1 VITTNFAIDE
11 RVGAEDMPG
20 LGTVKDIDTAPI
32 NSITP
37 NNRQKSPRPF
47 VVYLVS
53 WDSYPDPP
61 VWYMAEELRKLT
73 EADNA

>member
-1 VITTNFAIDE
+1 VISTKFTIDE

-32 NSITP
+32 NSITL
-37 NNRQKSPRPF
+37 NNRQKAGRPF
-47 VVYLVS
+47 VIYLVS
-53 WDSYPDPP
+53 WDSWPEPP

-73 EADNA
+73 EADML